1 MCSNVTSGRKL
12 QLAPPRLWK
21 FAPSRR
27 TPRIMDYTVY
37 ILACSDGTLYTGI
50 ARDAERRA
58 DEHNGAAGKG
68 ARYTASRRPVRIV
81 YLAAFA
87 SRSEALREEI
97 RIKRLSRAQK
107 DALIAAAATRMA
119 AAS

>member
-1 MCSNVTSGRKL
+1 
-12 QLAPPRLWK
+12 
-21 FAPSRR
+21 
-27 TPRIMDYTVY
+27 MDYTLY
-37 ILACSDGTLYTGI
+37 ILACADGTLYTGI

-58 DEHNGAAGKG
+58 AEHNGATGKG

-81 YLAAFA
+81 YRAAFA

-97 RIKRLSRAQK
+97 RIKRLTRAQK
-107 DALIAAAATRMA
+107 DTLIAEAAATVA